1 MKRGFQ
7 VLQPGLEPLSFLQ
20 EEPAEF
26 LAQLDKL
33 AVALAGVEADRV
45 LQLAVAD
52 AAVVEGPRLALSD
65 VVATIHSTLIVDAVP
80 DAEHVTDL
88 MGHHLAGT
96 VKHQVIT
103 LLWRLHFISV
113 KFWRIPMK
121 AKYTGLRHYISEPK
135 HKAECIIRVYILCG
149 YRNNAYGPW
158 VLRFVNSK
166 QPA

>member
-7 VLQPGLEPLSFLQ
+7 VLQPRLEPLSFLQ

-65 VVATIHSTLIVDAVP
+65 VVATIHSTFIVDAVP
-80 DAEHVTDL
+80 DAKHVTDL

-103 LLWRLHFISV
+103 LL
-113 KFWRIPMK
+113 
-121 AKYTGLRHYISEPK
+121 
-135 HKAECIIRVYILCG
+135 
-149 YRNNAYGPW
+149 
-158 VLRFVNSK
+158 
-166 QPA
+166 